1 MTTPLEEMDDKK
13 EREEIIKKAT
23 DTLKLAKDILDDPNC
38 KDDMTFDEFLQKV
51 GITEDVYMKYLNI
64 NQKTRTLVLK
74 RRVCERMINNYNK
87 EMITAWN
94 ANMDIQLA
102 LDPYA
107 IICYI
112 VNYACKD
119 ESGVTKFLK
128 EALNA
133 TADKDLKEKLKALKM
148 AYLTHRQMGA
158 SEAAYRVIPNMKLKD
173 SNITCTFV
181 TTGFPENR
189 SAFYRKVSDET
200 NEVEETADADG
211 EEKGGHSSPVDDSVN
226 IQGYSGKFQKSTS
239 VIERYESRPDCLKQ
253 MCLAQFAISFTFIK
267 NPPKSVVF
275 DLDGASLDIS
285 SQMIFNTETFLPRYV
300 KLKSE
305 KLGYLRLRS
314 FPSVLRI
321 HSSKKKE
328 GHERQYSEL
337 LLFCPWKDEKT
348 EFFRDDEKKCKELY
362 EERKGYIATI
372 RNLMYPGESTFE
384 LLESGEFEI
393 QSNSHIHDALDGQR
407 EQENADDCEIGV
419 SDDPRYESFSYTGN
433 LNQGETAQFESFKY
447 KKICLPDKKE
457 LKYLTCKL
465 VPEQLNFLRKVVG
478 YCKDVV
484 KAMKR
489 GDGKLK
495 QKPLRIILHGGAG
508 VGKSM
513 AIKTASLHAER
524 ILRKSGDHPNH
535 PRVLLCAPTG
545 KAASLIKGVTL
556 HSAFNFNFGPSYIA
570 LSSKQLAEFQENLR
584 HLKLLIIDEMSLL
597 GSDMLYK
604 IHLRLSEEVF
614 QNKELFGGISVV
626 LVGDLLQLPPVNAS
640 FIFKAPRNSHYASFH
655 NACPLWSSF
664 EPMILKHN
672 LRQGEGGDWAI
683 SLNRFREGIVTPE
696 DEKVLRSRVVLENSA
711 DDVKTDSMNICYTNA
726 EASKHNEHNMNQIDS
741 PLISVQASKEQ
752 PRGCSAT
759 ITDHGTIDSTRFM
772 NVLTVKM
779 GARCEMI
786 YNVNTID
793 ELVNGAAGTI
803 VGLEYEKKLLTC
815 IVVQFDQESCGVE
828 QRSKY

>member
-181 TTGFPENR
+181 TTGFPENK

-211 EEKGGHSSPVDDSVN
+211 EGEGGHSSPVDDPVN

-285 SQMIFNTETFLPRYV
+285 SQMIFRN
-300 KLKSE
+300 
-305 KLGYLRLRS
+305 
-314 FPSVLRI
+314 
-321 HSSKKKE
+321 
-328 GHERQYSEL
+328 
-337 LLFCPWKDEKT
+337 
-348 EFFRDDEKKCKELY
+348 FF
-362 EERKGYIATI
+362 
-372 RNLMYPGESTFE
+372 
-384 LLESGEFEI
+384 
-393 QSNSHIHDALDGQR
+393 
-407 EQENADDCEIGV
+407 
-419 SDDPRYESFSYTGN
+419 
-433 LNQGETAQFESFKY
+433 
-447 KKICLPDKKE
+447 
-457 LKYLTCKL
+457 
-465 VPEQLNFLRKVVG
+465 
-478 YCKDVV
+478 
-484 KAMKR
+484 
-489 GDGKLK
+489 
-495 QKPLRIILHGGAG
+495 
-508 VGKSM
+508 
-513 AIKTASLHAER
+513 ASLR
-524 ILRKSGDHPNH
+524 
-535 PRVLLCAPTG
+535 
-545 KAASLIKGVTL
+545 
-556 HSAFNFNFGPSYIA
+556 
-570 LSSKQLAEFQENLR
+570 
-584 HLKLLIIDEMSLL
+584 
-597 GSDMLYK
+597 
-604 IHLRLSEEVF
+604 
-614 QNKELFGGISVV
+614 
-626 LVGDLLQLPPVNAS
+626 
-640 FIFKAPRNSHYASFH
+640 
-655 NACPLWSSF
+655 
-664 EPMILKHN
+664 
-672 LRQGEGGDWAI
+672 
-683 SLNRFREGIVTPE
+683 
-696 DEKVLRSRVVLENSA
+696 
-711 DDVKTDSMNICYTNA
+711 
-726 EASKHNEHNMNQIDS
+726 
-741 PLISVQASKEQ
+741 
-752 PRGCSAT
+752 
-759 ITDHGTIDSTRFM
+759 
-772 NVLTVKM
+772 
-779 GARCEMI
+779 
-786 YNVNTID
+786 
-793 ELVNGAAGTI
+793 
-803 VGLEYEKKLLTC
+803 
-815 IVVQFDQESCGVE
+815 
-828 QRSKY
+828 